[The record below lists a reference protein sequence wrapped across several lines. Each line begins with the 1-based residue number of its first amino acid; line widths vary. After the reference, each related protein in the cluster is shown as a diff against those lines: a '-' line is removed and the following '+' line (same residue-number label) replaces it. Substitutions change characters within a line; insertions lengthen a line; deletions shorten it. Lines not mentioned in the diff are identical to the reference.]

1 MLEDWKRQLHLWRR
15 QVVRPGTQQN
25 MQALLVTQAGARTA
39 LGMIVVAL
47 TVLAV
52 RLMED
57 ACRHFGLDILDTTRT
72 FVLLAPF
79 P

>member
-1 MLEDWKRQLHLWRR
+1 
-15 QVVRPGTQQN
+15 
-25 MQALLVTQAGARTA
+25 
-39 LGMIVVAL
+39 MIVVAL

-57 ACRHFGLDILDTTRT
+57 ACRHFGLDILDTART